1 MLLGASLPTLQ
12 IPDVPLP
19 LYDDA
24 LLCSETAGAYEE
36 ASHHAVSLVAERFA
50 TTSAP
55 TTGPTP
61 QQMAAKINHVDLH
74 SPLGST
80 EQSFNE
86 LTSLYLDDA
95 VYFHDTKYAAH
106 LNCPVAIPAVVAEN
120 FVTSINT
127 SMDTFDQSAGA
138 TLIERKL
145 VSFTAELIGFDANT
159 ADGIFTSGGTQSN
172 LQAMLIARNTATA
185 RLEGSLPERLA
196 KLRIYCS
203 EDAHFSIRNA
213 AMLLGLGYEA
223 AVAIPT
229 DAQHRMDA
237 QALRDQLAE
246 DLNAGLIPMA
256 ISATSGTT
264 DFGAI
269 DPLAE
274 LREIATESG
283 AWLHVDA
290 AYGCGLLV
298 SNRHRHRLDGI
309 EQADSV
315 TVDYHKSFFQPIG
328 SSALIVRS
336 GASFESIAHYA
347 EYLNPAAEA
356 AATPNQVSKSLQTT
370 RRFDALK
377 LWVTL
382 RTLGASRLGEM
393 FDQVIA
399 LAEDAQQEVAMRSQL
414 HLVADVQLSTLVFF
428 FEDPQHHLD
437 LAGHNVLANQIRQRL
452 YASGEAMIAATTVAG
467 KRLLKLTLLNPN
479 TTLADI
485 SEILDAICRIGTEI
499 LAERTTGEK

>member
-1 MLLGASLPTLQ
+1 MGALLPTLQ
-12 IPDVPLP
+12 FPDVPVP
-19 LYDDA
+19 LYDNA
-24 LLCSETAGAYEE
+24 LLCASTAEIYEE
-36 ASHHAVSLVAERFA
+36 TSHRAATIVANKFK
-50 TTSAP
+50 TVHAP

-61 QQMAAKINHVDLH
+61 QEMATKINHVDLH
-74 SPLGST
+74 LPLGTT
-80 EQSFNE
+80 EESFAE
-86 LTSLYLDDA
+86 LNDLYLKDA

-106 LNCPVAIPAVVAEN
+106 LNCPVALPAVVAEN

-127 SMDTFDQSAGA
+127 SMDTFDQSAAA
-138 TLIERKL
+138 THIERKL
-145 VSFTAELIGFDANT
+145 VDFTASLIGYDSVQ

-185 RLEGSLPERLA
+185 KLKGPLPQRLA
-196 KLRIYCS
+196 NLRIYCS

-223 AVAIPT
+223 AVAIST

-237 QALRDQLAE
+237 QALRAQLIQ
-246 DLNAGLIPMA
+246 DCKSGLVPMA

-269 DPLAE
+269 DPLPE
-274 LREIATESG
+274 LRQLATEFG

-290 AYGCGLLV
+290 AYGCGLLL
-298 SNRHRHRLDGI
+298 SERHRHRLDGI

-328 SSALIVRS
+328 SSALIVKAAS
-336 GASFESIAHYA
+336 SFESIAHYA
-347 EYLNPAAEA
+347 EYLNPVSEA

-382 RTLGASRLGEM
+382 RTLGVQRLGSM

-399 LAEDAQQEVAMRSQL
+399 LAEDAQQEVAMRAQL
-414 HLVADVQLSTLVFF
+414 HLVADVQLSTLVFS
-428 FEDPQHHLD
+428 FEDPSHPLEIEE
-437 LAGHNVLANQIRQRL
+437 HNQLANQIRQRL
-452 YASGEAMIAATTVAG
+452 YSSGEAMIAATTVAG

-479 TTLADI
+479 TTLSDI
-485 SEILDAICRIGTEI
+485 SEILDAICRTGTQI
-499 LAERTTGEK
+499 LTERTTGENA

>member
-1 MLLGASLPTLQ
+1 LGTSLPTLQ
-12 IPDVPLP
+12 FPDVPLP
-19 LYDDA
+19 LYDEA
-24 LLCSETAGAYEE
+24 LLCSDTAAIYENDSRNAV
-36 ASHHAVSLVAERFA
+36 ASVATKFA
-50 TTSAP
+50 TVNAP
-55 TTGPTP
+55 TTGPSP
-61 QQMAAKINHVDLH
+61 EQLASKINQVDLTL
-74 SPLGST
+74 PLGST
-80 EQSFNE
+80 ADSLAE
-86 LTSLYLDDA
+86 LDDLYLNDA

-106 LNCPVAIPAVVAEN
+106 LNCPVVIPAVVAEN

-145 VSFTAELIGFDANT
+145 VNFTAELIGYDPVQ

-185 RLEGSLPERLA
+185 KLQGSLPERLA
-196 KLRIYCS
+196 NLRIYCS

-213 AMLLGLGYEA
+213 AMLLGLGYDA

-237 QALRDQLAE
+237 HALRTRIVE
-246 DLNAGLIPMA
+246 DVQGGLVPMA

-269 DPLAE
+269 DPLPE
-274 LREIATESG
+274 LRQIANEFD
-283 AWLHVDA
+283 AWFHVDA
-290 AYGCGLLV
+290 AYGCGLLL
-298 SNRHRHRLDGI
+298 SERHRHRLDGI

-328 SSALIVRS
+328 SSALLVKS
-336 GASFESIAHYA
+336 ASSFESIAHYA

-382 RTLGASRLGEM
+382 RSLGAARLGAM

-414 HLVADVQLSTLVFF
+414 HLVTDVQLSTLVFA
-428 FEDPQHHLD
+428 FEDPEHPLT
-437 LAGHNVLANQIRQRL
+437 LSEHNAVANQIRQRL
-452 YASGEAMIAATTVAG
+452 YSSGEAMIAATTIKG

-479 TTLADI
+479 TTLSDV
-485 SEILDAICRIGTEI
+485 SEILDAICRIGTQI
-499 LAERTTGEK
+499 LAELTTGEK

>member
-1 MLLGASLPTLQ
+1 MGASLPTLQ
-12 IPDVPLP
+12 IPDLPLP
-19 LYDDA
+19 IYDDA
-24 LLCSETAGAYEE
+24 LLCADTVHVYENE
-36 ASHHAVSLVAERFA
+36 SRDAISRVAHRLASVN
-50 TTSAP
+50 AP

-61 QQMAAKINHVDLH
+61 QQLKARIDLVDLH
-74 SPLGST
+74 RPLGST
-80 EQSFNE
+80 QDSFTELNE
-86 LTSLYLDDA
+86 LYFNDA
-95 VYFHDTKYAAH
+95 VYFHDPKYAAH
-106 LNCPVAIPAVVAEN
+106 LNCPVVIPAVAAEN

-127 SMDTFDQSAGA
+127 SMDTFDQSAGS

-145 VSFTAELIGFDANT
+145 IEFTAELIGFEAGQ

-185 RLEGSLPERLA
+185 KLRGTLPERLA
-196 KLRIYCS
+196 NLRIYCS

-213 AMLLGLGYEA
+213 AMLLGLGYDA

-229 DAQHRMDA
+229 DAQHRMDV
-237 QALRDQLAE
+237 QALRVQLDA
-246 DLNAGLIPMA
+246 DRAAGLVPMA
-256 ISATSGTT
+256 ISATSGNT

-269 DPLAE
+269 DPLPQ
-274 LREIATESG
+274 LRAIATEVG
-283 AWLHVDA
+283 AWFHVDA

-298 SNRHRHRLDGI
+298 SSSHRHRLDGI

-328 SSALIVRS
+328 SSALVVRS
-336 GASFESIAHYA
+336 AASMESIAHYA
-347 EYLNPAAEA
+347 EYLNPRAEA
-356 AATPNQVSKSLQTT
+356 DATPNQVAKSLQTT

-382 RTLGASRLGEM
+382 RSLGAQRLGDM

-399 LAEDAQQEVAMRSQL
+399 LAEDAQQEVAVRAQL
-414 HLVADVQLSTLVFF
+414 HMAADVQLSTLVFS
-428 FEDPQHHLD
+428 FEDPQHPLD
-437 LAGHNVLANQIRQRL
+437 LAEHNALANQIRQRL
-452 YASGEAMIAATTVAG
+452 YSSGEAMIAATTVKG

-485 SEILDAICRIGTEI
+485 SEILDAICRIGSGI
-499 LAERTTGEK
+499 LAERTLGEKK

>member
-1 MLLGASLPTLQ
+1 MGTSLPTLQ
-12 IPDVPLP
+12 IPDLPLP

-24 LLCSETAGAYEE
+24 LLCADTARSYETA
-36 ASHHAVSLVAERFA
+36 SHLAASLVAQQFA
-50 TTSAP
+50 AVTSP

-61 QQMAAKINHVDLH
+61 QQLAAKIDRVDLH
-74 SPLGST
+74 QPLGSS
-80 EQSFNE
+80 EASFSE
-86 LTSLYLDDA
+86 LHELYFKDA
-95 VYFHDTKYAAH
+95 VYFHDPKYAAH

-145 VSFTAELIGFDANT
+145 IAFTAGLIGFDAEQ
-159 ADGIFTSGGTQSN
+159 ADGVFTSGGTQSN

-185 RLEGSLPERLA
+185 KLRGSLPERLA
-196 KLRIYCS
+196 NLRIYCS
-203 EDAHFSIRNA
+203 QDAHFSIRNA
-213 AMLLGLGYEA
+213 AMLLGLGYDA

-237 QALRDQLAE
+237 QALRDRLAK
-246 DLNAGLIPMA
+246 DLAAGLVPMA
-256 ISATSGTT
+256 ISATSGNT

-269 DPLAE
+269 DPLPE
-274 LREIATESG
+274 LRAIATESG
-283 AWLHVDA
+283 AWFHVDA
-290 AYGCGLLV
+290 AYGCGLLI
-298 SNRHRHRLDGI
+298 SNKHRHRLDGI

-328 SSALIVRS
+328 SSSLVVRN
-336 GASFESIAHYA
+336 APTLESIAHYA
-347 EYLNPAAEA
+347 EYLNPRAEA
-356 AATPNQVSKSLQTT
+356 EAVPNQVAKSLQTT

-382 RTLGASRLGEM
+382 RSLGATRLGDM
-393 FDQVIA
+393 FDKVIA
-399 LAEDAQQEVAMRSQL
+399 LAEDAQQEVAMRTQL
-414 HLVADVQLSTLVFF
+414 HMAADVQLSTLVFS
-428 FEDPQHHLD
+428 FEDPQHPLE
-437 LAGHNVLANQIRQRL
+437 LAEHNALANQIRHRL

-467 KRLLKLTLLNPN
+467 KRMLKLTLLNPN

-485 SEILDAICRIGTEI
+485 SQILDAICRIGTSI
-499 LAERTTGEK
+499 LAERTLGEKK

>member
-1 MLLGASLPTLQ
+1 MGASLPTLQ
-12 IPDVPLP
+12 FPDVPLP

-24 LLCSETAGAYEE
+24 LLCSQTAGIYETQ
-36 ASHHAVSLVAERFA
+36 SHHVAAIVANTLA
-50 TTSAP
+50 TVNAP

-61 QQMAAKINHVDLH
+61 QELAAKINHVDLNI
-74 SPLGST
+74 PLNTSA
-80 EQSFNE
+80 QSFAE
-86 LTSLYLDDA
+86 LDELYLKDA

-106 LNCPVAIPAVVAEN
+106 LNCPVAIPAVIAEN

-145 VSFTAELIGFDANT
+145 VGFTAQLIGYDPEQ

-185 RLEGSLPERLA
+185 KLSGSLPERLA

-237 QALRDQLAE
+237 QALRTRLVQDA
-246 DLNAGLIPMA
+246 DAGLIPMA

-269 DPLAE
+269 DPLQK
-274 LREIATESG
+274 LRQIATEFDT
-283 AWLHVDA
+283 WLHVDA

-298 SNRHRHRLDGI
+298 SHQHRDRLAGI
-309 EQADSV
+309 EFADSV

-336 GASFESIAHYA
+336 RASFESIAHYA
-347 EYLNPAAEA
+347 EYLNPASEA
-356 AATPNQVSKSLQTT
+356 ADTPNQVAKSLQTT

-377 LWVTL
+377 LWLTL
-382 RTLGASRLGEM
+382 RQLGADRLGTM

-399 LAEDAQQEVAMRSQL
+399 LAEDAGHEVSMRPQL
-414 HLVADVQLSTLVFF
+414 QLVADVQLSTLVFSF
-428 FEDPQHHLD
+428 NDPGHLLTLD
-437 LAGHNVLANQIRQRL
+437 EQNAVTNQIRQRL
-452 YASGEAMIAATTVAG
+452 YTSGEAMIAATTVAG
-467 KRLLKLTLLNPN
+467 QRLLKLTLLNPN

-485 SEILDAICRIGTEI
+485 SEILDAICRIGAEI
-499 LAERTTGEK
+499 LAERTIGEK

>member
-1 MLLGASLPTLQ
+1 MGASLPTLQ

-24 LLCSETAGAYEE
+24 LLCSETVEAYEE
-36 ASHHAVSLVAERFA
+36 ASRHAVSFVAERFA

-86 LTSLYLDDA
+86 LTALYLDDA

-106 LNCPVAIPAVVAEN
+106 LNCPVAIPAVVTEN

-145 VSFTAELIGFDANT
+145 VSFTAELIGYDPST

-246 DLNAGLIPMA
+246 DLDAGLIPMA

-274 LREIATESG
+274 LRQIATEAG

-298 SNRHRHRLDGI
+298 SSRHRHRLSGI

-336 GASFESIAHYA
+336 EASFESIAHYA

-399 LAEDAQQEVAMRSQL
+399 LAEDAQQELAMRSQL
-414 HLVADVQLSTLVFF
+414 HLVADVQLSTLVFS
-428 FEDPQHHLD
+428 FEDPQHRLD
-437 LAGHNVLANQIRQRL
+437 LAEHNALANQIRQRL

-499 LAERTTGEK
+499 LAERTTGDN